1 MTITRTNTEVLD
13 ALSAE
18 GINLPGLAI
27 SILERLERE
36 DAERRAFQ
44 ESKQRKGHRPEVV
57 LSPGARERQKAKA
70 SKPHP
75 RSGKELRRQ
84 AERRGTLHRSGL
96 TL

>member
-1 MTITRTNTEVLD
+1 MTTTRTNIEVLD

-18 GINLPGLAI
+18 GISLPGLAI

-44 ESKQRKGHRPEVV
+44 ESKQRQGHRPGVV

-70 SKPHP
+70 SKPHA

-84 AERRGTLHRSGL
+84 TARRGTLSLGSSL
-96 TL
+96 